1 MLRIITTQRGERY
14 RMELHGRI
22 VGDWVIVLERDWR
35 QIAAATPFAT
45 VTVDLSNVDFI
56 DRNGE
61 RLLRKMVR
69 RGVVFCGAGCMSR
82 YVIETIS
89 GGDRWHGSLE

>member
-1 MLRIITTQRGERY
+1 MGA
-14 RMELHGRI
+14 
-22 VGDWVIVLERDWR
+22 VLEWNWR
-35 QIAAATPFAT
+35 QIVAATPFAT
-45 VTVDLSNVDFI
+45 ITADLSNVAFI

-89 GGDRWHGSLE
+89 GDDRWHGALE